1 MALSTTP
8 TISPSPAAGN
18 TPNGPFPANPVNHT
32 HPFTAITGLRFG
44 TNGRVEPVY
53 DAANVYAN
61 GVVVALYNAATTEG
75 TFSAVTVPRVTISVA
90 VQNVEGDEGNTA
102 GKAEADKF
110 LAEGRITKQEYTE
123 ITTTPTPKT
132 DGVAPSAPVQG
143 QAAAAVTGDISFATV
158 LTPNG
163 TTLGTMIKNVTYPRT
178 IAQLSDHNSTVSGA
192 QNVVNNLAALAL
204 NIYEPI
210 KAKYSNVLVTN
221 SFRHGKVVN
230 GQKVPDPNQHGS
242 GQAMDLQFRGVGAHD
257 YFDIAVWI
265 SKNIPHDQ
273 LLLEYLP
280 GKTVWIHISFAIP
293 GLPYGGTSIRKSKP
307 QNILAT
313 LNGAAGGKFTPN
325 LHQDIIVSAVPNRV
339 VAA

>member
-1 MALSTTP
+1 MALTTTP

-61 GVVVALYNAATTEG
+61 GVIIALYNAATTEG
-75 TFSAVTVPRVTISVA
+75 TFSAVTVPRVTVVAA
-90 VQNVEGDEGNTA
+90 VQNVEGDDNNTA
-102 GKAEADKF
+102 GKAEADRF

-123 ITTTPTPKT
+123 LTTTPTPKT
-132 DGVAPSAPVQG
+132 EGVAPGKPVQG
-143 QAAAAVTGDISFATV
+143 QDSAAVTGDISFATV

-163 TTLGTMIKNVTYPRT
+163 TTLGTMIKNVTFPRT
-178 IAQLSDHNSTVSGA
+178 IAQLSECAPSVSGPEA
-192 QNVVNNLAALAL
+192 VVNNLAALAL
-204 NIYEPI
+204 NVYEPI
-210 KAKYSNVLVTN
+210 KAKYPNATITN
-221 SFRHGKVVN
+221 SFRHN
-230 GQKVPDPNQHGS
+230 DPKSQHGT

-265 SKNIPHDQ
+265 SKNIPYDQ

-280 GKTVWIHISFAIP
+280 GKTVWIHISFAAS
-293 GLPYGGTSIRKSKP
+293 GLPNGGKKTPS
-307 QNILAT
+307 QNKLAT

-325 LHQDIIVSAVPNRV
+325 LHSDIIVSAISNRV